1 MKFSNIVKRLLVPL
15 LILFIWWFGSNMKL
29 WNEYVLPS
37 PYRIFAVFCT
47 MVKSGELVKNIFVSL
62 TRVVLG
68 FTIAFSLAFCL
79 GVFAGISPKKTVYYN
94 LIVEFMRHV
103 PPISLIPLLILWFGI
118 GEKSKI
124 IIIVLAAFF
133 PMFLNIKK
141 GIAFCDYKLLEVGD
155 ILGFSQFKKFHKIIL
170 PNALPDILVGMR
182 IGFGY
187 SWRAII
193 GAEMIAA
200 ASGLG
205 YLILD
210 AQQMSRSDKVVVGI
224 FVIGLVGILCDRLV
238 AVIINKMLHGGVK
251 DSWS

>member
-1 MKFSNIVKRLLVPL
+1 MKFNNVIKTLLVPFL
-15 LILFIWWFGSNMKL
+15 LVIFWWIGSYLKL
-29 WNEYVLPS
+29 WNDYVLPS
-37 PYRIFAVFCT
+37 PNRVFAVFLT
-47 MVKSGELVKNIFVSL
+47 MIKSGELIEHVLSSFS
-62 TRVVLG
+62 RVMIG
-68 FTIAFSLAFCL
+68 FTIAFLFAFAI
-79 GVFAGISPKKTVYYN
+79 GVFAGLSPKKTIYYN

-103 PPISLIPLLILWFGI
+103 PPLSLVPLLILWFGI

-141 GIAFCDYKLLEVGD
+141 GIAFCNLKLLEVGD
-155 ILGFSQFKKFHKIIL
+155 TLGFSKLKKFYKIVL
-170 PNALPDILVGMR
+170 PYALPDILVGMR

-210 AQQMSRSDKVVVGI
+210 AQQMSRSDKIIVGI
-224 FVIGLVGILCDRLV
+224 FTIGLVGVLCDRLV
-238 AVIINKMLHGGVK
+238 AVVINKLLHGGVK